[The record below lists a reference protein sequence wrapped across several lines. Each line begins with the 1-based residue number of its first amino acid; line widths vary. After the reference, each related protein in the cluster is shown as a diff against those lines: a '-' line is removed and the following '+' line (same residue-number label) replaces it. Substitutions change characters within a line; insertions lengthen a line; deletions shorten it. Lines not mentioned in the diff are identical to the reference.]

1 MNSIL
6 VLVVGIGILIAG
18 YVFYGKWLAGQW
30 GVDPKRKTPA
40 FTEEDGV
47 DYVPAKA
54 PVLMGHHFS
63 SIAGAGPING
73 PIQAAVFGWVP
84 VLLWVLIG
92 GIFFGGVHD
101 YGALFAYLSQKG
113 QSIGEVIA
121 DTMGSKA
128 KKLFIVFAYLTLI
141 LVVAAFGSIVANTF
155 KAAYTESG
163 AVDVAAS
170 SANATTAMIS
180 ILFIVLAVVF
190 GFMVYRR
197 NVSLGVS
204 TIAGVAAIVVCV
216 VVGLNFHPIYLS
228 ETAWMV
234 IVGIYITVA
243 SVAPVWILLQ
253 PRDYLSSF
261 LLYFMMIV
269 AAAGVI
275 GSALMGHASLDIPA
289 FTGFKDTLAPTGS
302 SLGFMFPALFV
313 TIACGAISGFHS
325 LVGSGTTSKQ
335 LDNEKNARTSAYGG
349 MEKRLE
355 DEKQKQDL
363 EYKMLQS
370 QINPHFL
377 YNTLNSIKWMAT
389 IQGATGISE
398 MVATIPGLGGS
409 THVLYSL
416 LVLTVSVFCL
426 TSLDTAT
433 RLARYMFQ
441 EFWLE
446 PGQTYKEATGYKAV
460 LTNPVVSTVITVV
473 LGIGL
478 GLTGYSKI
486 WPLFGASNQLLAAIG
501 LLAVATWLGKVGK
514 NNKMFLFPMVF
525 MLIVTITS
533 LVQTLI
539 ANFKGLG
546 AGVGIGWCVAR
557 IVLAGLLVIL
567 ALILAVDGFKTLA
580 NQKKAK

>member
-1 MNSIL
+1 
-6 VLVVGIGILIAG
+6 
-18 YVFYGKWLAGQW
+18 
-30 GVDPKRKTPA
+30 
-40 FTEEDGV
+40 
-47 DYVPAKA
+47 
-54 PVLMGHHFS
+54 
-63 SIAGAGPING
+63 
-73 PIQAAVFGWVP
+73 
-84 VLLWVLIG
+84 
-92 GIFFGGVHD
+92 
-101 YGALFAYLSQKG
+101 
-113 QSIGEVIA
+113 
-121 DTMGSKA
+121 
-128 KKLFIVFAYLTLI
+128 
-141 LVVAAFGSIVANTF
+141 
-155 KAAYTESG
+155 
-163 AVDVAAS
+163 
-170 SANATTAMIS
+170 
-180 ILFIVLAVVF
+180 
-190 GFMVYRR
+190 
-197 NVSLGVS
+197 
-204 TIAGVAAIVVCV
+204 
-216 VVGLNFHPIYLS
+216 
-228 ETAWMV
+228 
-234 IVGIYITVA
+234 
-243 SVAPVWILLQ
+243 
-253 PRDYLSSF
+253 
-261 LLYFMMIV
+261 
-269 AAAGVI
+269 
-275 GSALMGHASLDIPA
+275 MGHASLDIPA

-335 LDNEKNARTSAYGG
+335 LDNEKNARPIAYGG
-349 MEKRLE
+349 MLIECALAIVSLCAVGYIWSRYT
-355 DEKQKQDL
+355 DGTTVV
-363 EYKMLQS
+363 
-370 QINPHFL
+370 PTAVF
-377 YNTLNSIKWMAT
+377 
-389 IQGATGISE
+389 ATGISE

-533 LVQTLI
+533 LVQTLL

>member
-1 MNSIL
+1 
-6 VLVVGIGILIAG
+6 
-18 YVFYGKWLAGQW
+18 
-30 GVDPKRKTPA
+30 
-40 FTEEDGV
+40 
-47 DYVPAKA
+47 
-54 PVLMGHHFS
+54 
-63 SIAGAGPING
+63 
-73 PIQAAVFGWVP
+73 
-84 VLLWVLIG
+84 
-92 GIFFGGVHD
+92 
-101 YGALFAYLSQKG
+101 
-113 QSIGEVIA
+113 
-121 DTMGSKA
+121 
-128 KKLFIVFAYLTLI
+128 
-141 LVVAAFGSIVANTF
+141 
-155 KAAYTESG
+155 
-163 AVDVAAS
+163 
-170 SANATTAMIS
+170 
-180 ILFIVLAVVF
+180 
-190 GFMVYRR
+190 
-197 NVSLGVS
+197 
-204 TIAGVAAIVVCV
+204 
-216 VVGLNFHPIYLS
+216 
-228 ETAWMV
+228 
-234 IVGIYITVA
+234 
-243 SVAPVWILLQ
+243 
-253 PRDYLSSF
+253 
-261 LLYFMMIV
+261 
-269 AAAGVI
+269 
-275 GSALMGHASLDIPA
+275 
-289 FTGFKDTLAPTGS
+289 
-302 SLGFMFPALFV
+302 MFPALFV

-335 LDNEKNARTSAYGG
+335 LDNEKNARPIAYGG
-349 MEKRLE
+349 MLIECALAIVSLCAVGYIWSRYA
-355 DEKQKQDL
+355 DG
-363 EYKMLQS
+363 
-370 QINPHFL
+370 
-377 YNTLNSIKWMAT
+377 AT
-389 IQGATGISE
+389 VVPTAVFATGISE

-567 ALILAVDGFKTLA
+567 ALILAADGFKTLA